1 MGHLGTAMSLDQTD
15 NTFLALTPE
24 IRAILGV
31 FALYWKLDDSIEKMN
46 DDPKLTKMECR
57 MIIRLDQPNR
67 MGLLAQMMLTVPS
80 TVTATADSLEEQGYV
95 QRRRDP
101 EDRRAWLLELTQS
114 GWERRREMEQL
125 ASEMFLEASGLNKD
139 ETLIFSELAG
149 KIYDN
154 VLRTGVPEGL
164 KTCD

>member
-1 MGHLGTAMSLDQTD
+1 MSLDQTD

>member
-1 MGHLGTAMSLDQTD
+1 MRLDETDTAFQ
-15 NTFLALTPE
+15 ALTPE

-31 FALYWKLDDSIEKMN
+31 FALYWKLDDSIEKLN
-46 DDPKLTKMECR
+46 NDPKLTKMECR
-57 MIIRLDQPNR
+57 MIIRLDRPSR
-67 MGLLAQMMLTVPS
+67 MGRLAEMMLTVPS
-80 TVTATADSLEEQGYV
+80 SVTASADSLEEQGYV

-101 EDRRAWLLELTQS
+101 EDRRAWLLELTKNGQA
-114 GWERRREMEQL
+114 RRLEMQRQ
-125 ASEMFLEASGLNKD
+125 AGEMFRASSGLNEE
-139 ETLIFSELAG
+139 ETLVFSELAG

>member
-1 MGHLGTAMSLDQTD
+1 MSLDETD
-15 NTFLALTPE
+15 TAFQALTPE

-31 FALYWKLDDSIEKMN
+31 FALYWKLDDSIEKLNN
-46 DDPKLTKMECR
+46 DPRLTKMECR
-57 MIIRLDQPNR
+57 MIIRLDRPSR
-67 MGLLAQMMLTVPS
+67 MGRLAEMMLTVPS
-80 TVTATADSLEEQGYV
+80 SVTASADSLEKQGYV

-101 EDRRAWLLELTQS
+101 EDRRAWLLELTKNGQA
-114 GWERRREMEQL
+114 RRLKMQQQ
-125 ASEMFLEASGLNKD
+125 AGEMFRASSGLND
-139 ETLIFSELAG
+139 EETLMFSELAG

>member
-1 MGHLGTAMSLDQTD
+1 MNLDETD
-15 NTFLALTPE
+15 NAFHTLTPE

-31 FALYWKLDDSIEKMN
+31 FALYWKLDDSIEKLSGN
-46 DDPKLTKMECR
+46 LKLTKMECR
-57 MIIRLDQPNR
+57 MIIRLDRPKR

-80 TVTATADSLEEQGYV
+80 TVTATADTLEEQGYV
-95 QRRRDP
+95 QRRRDS
-101 EDRRAWLLELTQS
+101 EDRRAWLLELTES
-114 GWERRREMEQL
+114 GWERRRQMEHQ
-125 ASEMFLEASGLNKD
+125 ASEMFRASSGLNEE

>member
-1 MGHLGTAMSLDQTD
+1 MEIAMSLDETD
-15 NTFLALTPE
+15 NAFQTLTPE

-46 DDPKLTKMECR
+46 ADPKLTKMECR
-57 MIIRLDQPNR
+57 MIIRLERPSR

-80 TVTATADSLEEQGYV
+80 SVTASADSLEEQGFV

-101 EDRRAWLLELTQS
+101 EDRRAWLLELTES
-114 GWERRREMEQL
+114 GWERRREMEQF
-125 ASEMFLEASGLNKD
+125 ASEMFRDSSGLNEA